1 MVRDGRHRAVWA
13 RTVAAVRSAEVAA
26 RRAGTRLRTVPVSP
40 PGTRLGVVPVSRPL
54 MACAGVPRGTRAAV
68 LRRRVRLTAPAER
81 RAPPLGTDRGETAAP
96 PRAATPAAHAP
107 RPAVTIGA
115 AGPRLAVSIAA
126 DPGPQTKADIVLPAV
141 RPAKAPVVGLHPVA
155 GLADRPRAA
164 FGATLRRVATSVAP
178 EGQLAPGRG
187 APPRATP
194 GEARGPRAKG
204 RPRAMAAVTR
214 HRDQPAAGRATAAPA
229 TAGLAT
235 AAQVRAGHARAAQA
249 TGTGHARAR
258 LRIAVTARP
267 MWPGLMFLI
276 RSAPSSSTR
285 KRGLS

>member
-1 MVRDGRHRAVWA
+1 M
-13 RTVAAVRSAEVAA
+13 
-26 RRAGTRLRTVPVSP
+26 RLPTVPVSP
-40 PGTRLGVVPVSRPL
+40 PGTRPGVVPVSRPL
-54 MACAGVPRGTRAAV
+54 MACAGVPRGTRAAM
-68 LRRRVRLTAPAER
+68 LRRRVRLTRPAER
-81 RAPPLGTDRGETAAP
+81 RAPPPGTDRGETAAP
-96 PRAATPAAHAP
+96 PRAAVPGPAAHP
-107 RPAVTIGA
+107 RAATTGAHALPPAA
-115 AGPRLAVSIAA
+115 SIAA
-126 DPGPQTKADIVLPAV
+126 DREPRTKADIAVPVV
-141 RPAKAPVVGLHPVA
+141 RPAKALVVGLHPVA

-178 EGQLAPGRG
+178 EGLLAPGRG

-194 GEARGPRAKG
+194 GEARGPRVRG

-235 AAQVRAGHARAAQA
+235 AAQVRADHARAAQA
-249 TGTGHARAR
+249 TGTGHAQAR
-258 LRIAVTARP
+258 LRIAVMARP
-267 MWPGLMFLI
+267 MWPGPMFLT